1 MAEQTQDD
9 SLVESAKTLVA
20 QLESGAS
27 KEAMET
33 IASLHTKRDQVLFQE
48 VGKLTRSLHESIKN
62 FQIDTS
68 DSSITEEMSRM
79 QDASDRLNYVI
90 DKTEVAAN
98 KTMDLVEE
106 TIPVS
111 HHLGATASD
120 LKDEWDRFLRREME
134 ADEFRELSKKMV
146 TFLGAITQDTG
157 KIDTNLSEIMLA
169 QDFQDL
175 TGQIIKR
182 VIQLVQEVEDNLV
195 QLVSMAGAV
204 DQITGLKHELPEL
217 DEDYNSR
224 DIAAEGPIL
233 NADKRDDV
241 VSGQDDVDALL
252 SSLGF

>member
-1 MAEQTQDD
+1 MTEQAQQD
-9 SLVESAKTLVA
+9 SLVEYAKTLVT
-20 QLESGAS
+20 QLENGAS

-33 IASLHTKRDQVLFQE
+33 ISNLHSQRDQVLFQE

-62 FQIDTS
+62 FQIDTA
-68 DSSITEEMSRM
+68 DSSMKEEMSRM

-90 DKTEVAAN
+90 EKTEVAAN
-98 KTMDLVEE
+98 KTMDMVES

-111 HHLGATASD
+111 THLGNTARD
-120 LKDEWDRFLRREME
+120 LKTEWDRFLRREMK

-146 TFLGAITQDTG
+146 SFLGLITEDTG
-157 KIDTNLSEIMLA
+157 KIDANLSEIMLA

-175 TGQIIKR
+175 TGQVIKR
-182 VIQLVQEVEDNLV
+182 VIQLVQEVEVNLV

-204 DQITGLKHELPEL
+204 DQITGVKHELPEL
-217 DEDYNSR
+217 DEEHRNNSTEP
-224 DIAAEGPIL
+224 EGPIL
-233 NADKRDDV
+233 NPEKREDV

>member
-1 MAEQTQDD
+1 MAEQTQDE

-68 DSSITEEMSRM
+68 DSSMTEEMSRM

-106 TIPVS
+106 TIPV
-111 HHLGATASD
+111 
-120 LKDEWDRFLRREME
+120 
-134 ADEFRELSKKMV
+134 
-146 TFLGAITQDTG
+146 
-157 KIDTNLSEIMLA
+157 
-169 QDFQDL
+169 
-175 TGQIIKR
+175 
-182 VIQLVQEVEDNLV
+182 
-195 QLVSMAGAV
+195 
-204 DQITGLKHELPEL
+204 
-217 DEDYNSR
+217 
-224 DIAAEGPIL
+224 
-233 NADKRDDV
+233 
-241 VSGQDDVDALL
+241 
-252 SSLGF
+252 

>member
-1 MAEQTQDD
+1 MAEETQEE
-9 SLVESAKTLVA
+9 SLVECAKTLVA

-68 DSSITEEMSRM
+68 DSSMTEEMSRM

-98 KTMDLVEE
+98 KTMDIVEA

-111 HHLGATASD
+111 HHLGATAGE

-134 ADEFRELSKKMV
+134 ADEFRDLSKKMV
-146 TFLGAITQDTG
+146 AFLGVITQDTG
-157 KIDTNLSEIMLA
+157 KIDANLSEIMLA

-224 DIAAEGPIL
+224 DIAPEGPIL
-233 NADKRDDV
+233 NAEKRDDV